1 MGAHSSQLAARK
13 ASGSGS
19 VTILDVRRALLSCR
33 NVAQRLLA
41 AMRRV
46 LHLKMVTQCAM
57 LEDFGIFL
65 VLADKVK
72 SRLPVVRTIDD
83 LIRFFISL
91 SLLII
96 SKHSYPRLRTAHS
109 HSRLRRSST
118 ARKTCISLVSEASK
132 GELL

>member
-83 LIRFFISL
+83 LIRFL
-91 SLLII
+91 
-96 SKHSYPRLRTAHS
+96 
-109 HSRLRRSST
+109 
-118 ARKTCISLVSEASK
+118 LVSLCLSYRSTRTHVSAQHTHTADSAEAQRL
-132 GELL
+132 ERRAFL